1 MEKGLEPVED
11 NLELVQRRSVRRFKL
26 SNVFS
31 WILDGFSMDHGAFYT
46 IKNLFYR
53 PGEMVRSYLYQGR
66 LDFTPPIRLLLVTT
80 TLVLIAFKYSSVNQF
95 TIETLKGPDSSLSS
109 GEASTYVMK
118 MLEDYTNVVLWLF
131 IPCMAFFS
139 WLFNRKSGYNYAE
152 NLVLNT
158 YYTVFVNIIFVMFM
172 ADRWLNES
180 FLMAIYLIASTFHYM
195 LCLRGL
201 FQISWLK
208 SLWQTIL
215 IFLITLFF
223 YSIIITIVIGIV
235 IAYLTNEGQI
245 SN

>member
-1 MEKGLEPVED
+1 MEKGLEPIED

-26 SNVFS
+26 SNVFY

-95 TIETLKGPDSSLSS
+95 TIETLKGPDASLSS
-109 GEASTYVMK
+109 SEGSAYIMK
-118 MLEDYTNVVLWLF
+118 MLEDYTNVILWLF
-131 IPCMAFFS
+131 IPCMALFS

-158 YYTVFVNIIFVMFM
+158 YYTVFVNIIFLMFL
-172 ADRWLNES
+172 ADKWIDNS
-180 FLMAIYLIASTFHYM
+180 ILMTIYIILSTFHYM
-195 LCLRGL
+195 LSLKGM
-201 FQISWLK
+201 FQVTWIK
-208 SLWQTIL
+208 SFWQTIL
-215 IFLITLFF
+215 IFVITLIF
-223 YSIIITIVIGIV
+223 YSISITVMMTTLMF
-235 IAYLTNEGQI
+235 YFTETGQLP
-245 SN
+245 N